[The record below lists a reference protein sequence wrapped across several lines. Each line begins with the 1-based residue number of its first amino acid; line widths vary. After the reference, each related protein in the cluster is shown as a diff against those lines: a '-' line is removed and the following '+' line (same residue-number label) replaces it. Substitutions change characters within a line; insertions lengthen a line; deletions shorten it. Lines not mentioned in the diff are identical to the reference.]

1 MAGGRPERENTSW
14 LDTAGLPTRDE
25 TMYRVGALGLGLV
38 GILLTG
44 CAERVAVLSPQ
55 PAVHPP
61 RDTSGLPV
69 FTEEAYAK
77 KPLRVYKIPTPAP
90 GKPPEQTVIGE
101 VGSYRVRKGESLLDI
116 ARYFDLGVNEI
127 TDANP
132 GVDIWSPP
140 AGSKVVLPTSWVLP
154 CCSYQ
159 GLVVNVAELRLYYF
173 EPDSHDPGTT
183 VVRTYPLGLGRD
195 DRRTPMGKF
204 SVTGKTVN
212 PTWVIP
218 PGILRDHIRE
228 KGDYRRMI
236 KGGDPDNPLGKYRF
250 ELSLEPYRIHG
261 TNIPW
266 GMGMTVSNG
275 CTRLYP
281 EDVEL
286 LFPLVPVGTRGEF
299 IYQPI
304 KVGVRNGQ
312 VFVEAHP
319 DLYNLG
325 SRIPPAGSSTLKAA
339 GVETGNS
346 RLETVLHEARG
357 VPSPVA
363 SEPSRAASL

>member
-1 MAGGRPERENTSW
+1 
-14 LDTAGLPTRDE
+14 
-25 TMYRVGALGLGLV
+25 MYRLGALGLGLA

-44 CAERVAVLSPQ
+44 CAERVAVLMPQ
-55 PAVHPP
+55 VLTSHPKP
-61 RDTSGLPV
+61 KDTSGVPIL
-69 FTEEAYAK
+69 TEEAYAK
-77 KPLRVYKIPTPAP
+77 KPLRVYKIPTPQP
-90 GKPPEQTVIGE
+90 GKPPEETVIGE
-101 VGSYRVRKGESLLDI
+101 TGSYRVRKGESLLDI
-116 ARYFDLGVNEI
+116 ARWFDLGVNEI

-140 AGSKVVLPTSWVLP
+140 VGSKVVLPTSWVLP
-154 CCSYQ
+154 CCNYQ
-159 GLVVNVAELRLYYF
+159 GMVVNVAELRLYYY
-173 EPDSHDPGTT
+173 EPDPHEPGTT
-183 VVRTYPLGLGRD
+183 LVRTYPVGLGRD
-195 DRRTPMGKF
+195 DRRTPIGKF

-228 KGDYRRMI
+228 KGDYRTMI

-281 EDVEL
+281 EDVEY
-286 LFPLVPVGTRGEF
+286 LFPLVKVGTKGEF
-299 IYQPI
+299 LYQPV

-312 VFVEAHP
+312 VYVEAHP
-319 DLYNLG
+319 DLYNRG
-325 SRIPPAGSSTLKAA
+325 SRIPPAGASTLKAA
-339 GVETGNS
+339 GVEGDS
-346 RLETVLHEARG
+346 PRVEAVLHEARG
-357 VPSPVA
+357 IPSPVG
-363 SEPSRAASL
+363 SEVSRAASL

>member
-1 MAGGRPERENTSW
+1 
-14 LDTAGLPTRDE
+14 
-25 TMYRVGALGLGLV
+25 
-38 GILLTG
+38 
-44 CAERVAVLSPQ
+44 
-55 PAVHPP
+55 
-61 RDTSGLPV
+61 
-69 FTEEAYAK
+69 
-77 KPLRVYKIPTPAP
+77 
-90 GKPPEQTVIGE
+90 
-101 VGSYRVRKGESLLDI
+101 
-116 ARYFDLGVNEI
+116 
-127 TDANP
+127 
-132 GVDIWSPP
+132 
-140 AGSKVVLPTSWVLP
+140 
-154 CCSYQ
+154 
-159 GLVVNVAELRLYYF
+159 
-173 EPDSHDPGTT
+173 
-183 VVRTYPLGLGRD
+183 
-195 DRRTPMGKF
+195 MGKF

-228 KGDYRRMI
+228 RGDYRRMI

-286 LFPLVPVGTRGEF
+286 LFPIVKVGTRGEF

-312 VFVEAHP
+312 VYVEAHP

-325 SRIPPAGSSTLKAA
+325 SRIPPGGSSMLKAA
-339 GVETGNS
+339 GVDSSNP
-346 RLETVLHEARG
+346 RLEAVLHEAKG
-357 VPSPVA
+357 VPSLVG